1 MDPPLAHTSNWTAT
15 QESHDN
21 IAMHMYARL
30 QPIKIDKYTTEK
42 RAALKQNRD
51 STLKAVATRCY
62 QH

>member
-1 MDPPLAHTSNWTAT
+1 
-15 QESHDN
+15 
-21 IAMHMYARL
+21 MHMYARL